1 MSAWSIPLRETVQT
15 GRSGTHGGDVSTA
28 NAKETEYFATF
39 GPTTDVGEHMDL
51 ITLLPTD
58 PAALGE
64 IVRGI
69 LIHNFTAETT
79 GITSS
84 PERDGMRTFGAG
96 PTIGRIVELDDA
108 PLEQPRLPEERLIG
122 YCYHF
127 ALIHCALLR
136 AKGVPSRTRCGF
148 ANYLA
153 DGKWTDHWV
162 TEYWDGNRWCLNDPQ
177 IGLDQLSH
185 DDFRDGVRAWQ
196 LCRAGEADP
205 FAHGIGD
212 LWGWDELRGSLVND
226 LGSLNKIEIGD
237 WDWCEPLR
245 VEPLDQPEPAVDA
258 HLDSFATL
266 AEHGW
271 SLTELHA
278 AFSGDE
284 TVRPPD
290 EVVRRASPR

>member
-1 MSAWSIPLRETVQT
+1 MTTTDSSET
-15 GRSGTHGGDVSTA
+15 D
-28 NAKETEYFATF
+28 YFATA
-39 GPTTDVGEHMDL
+39 GPTTAVGEHDDL
-51 ITLLPTD
+51 INPLPTD

-64 IVRGI
+64 TVRGI
-69 LIHNFTAETT
+69 LIHNWAAEPD
-79 GITSS
+79 GIPSS
-84 PERDGMRTFGAG
+84 PERDGMRTFGAS
-96 PTIGRIVELDDA
+96 PTIDRIVELDSA
-108 PLEQPRLPEERLIG
+108 PLEQPRPPEERLIV

-127 ALIHCALLR
+127 ALVHCALLR

-148 ANYLA
+148 ANYLG

-162 TEYWDGNRWCLNDPQ
+162 TEHWDGDQWRLNDPQ

-185 DDFRDGVRAWQ
+185 DDFRDGVTAWQ

-205 FAHGIGD
+205 FVHGIGD

-245 VEPLDQPEPAVDA
+245 VKPLDQPEPAVDA
-258 HLDSFATL
+258 HLDRLAIL
-266 AEHGW
+266 AEPGQP
-271 SLTELHA
+271 LTELHA
-278 AFSGDE
+278 AFGSDE